1 MPIKPSRINFAPDL
15 GVFVTAKL
23 IDTENNKC
31 NYCVIPKI
39 AADLKSKGL
48 LSADYSCSDSY
59 DSMCEDSR
67 FTGPALVF
75 DEFIFRLS
83 TEYEINYYMGMLAG
97 KAALQI
103 GKAEI
108 ISKVKRLINKASIS
122 DKNMAKKNKVSAAV
136 TPRILQIKRKG
147 K

>member
-23 IDTENNKC
+23 INTENNKC
-31 NYCVIPKI
+31 DYCIIPKI
-39 AADLKSKGL
+39 EADLKSKGL
-48 LSADYSCSDSY
+48 LSADYSCSDFY
-59 DSMCEDSR
+59 ETMCDDAR
-67 FTGPALVF
+67 FTGPALER
-75 DEFIFRLS
+75 DDFIFRLS
-83 TEYEINYYMGMLAG
+83 TEYEINYYMGVLAG

-108 ISKVKRLINKASIS
+108 ISKVKRIINKASIS
-122 DKNMAKKNKVSAAV
+122 DKNMTKNKASAAV

>member
-31 NYCVIPKI
+31 DYCVIPKI
-39 AADLKSKGL
+39 EADLKSKGL
-48 LSADYSCSDSY
+48 LAANYSCSDSY
-59 DSMCEDSR
+59 DCMCDDYR
-67 FTGPALVF
+67 FTGPVR
-75 DEFIFRLS
+75 DCDDFIFRLS
-83 TEYEINYYMGMLAG
+83 TEYEINYYMGVLAG

-108 ISKVKRLINKASIS
+108 ISKVKRIINKASIS
-122 DKNMAKKNKVSAAV
+122 DKNMTKNKASAAV

>member
-1 MPIKPSRINFAPDL
+1 MPIKPSRINFVRDL

-23 IDTENNKC
+23 IDTENDKC
-31 NYCVIPKI
+31 DYCVIPKI

-48 LSADYSCSDSY
+48 LSADYSCSDFH
-59 DSMCEDSR
+59 DCMCGDSR

-83 TEYEINYYMGMLAG
+83 TEYEINYYMGILAG
-97 KAALQI
+97 KAAIQI
-103 GKAEI
+103 GEAEI
-108 ISKVKRLINKASIS
+108 ISKVKRIIKKASIS
-122 DKNMAKKNKVSAAV
+122 DKNMTKNKVSAAV
-136 TPRILQIKRKG
+136 APRILQIKRKG

>member
-1 MPIKPSRINFAPDL
+1 MPIKPNRINFAPDL

-23 IDTENNKC
+23 INTENNKC
-31 NYCVIPKI
+31 DYCIIPKI
-39 AADLKSKGL
+39 EAELKSKGL
-48 LSADYSCSDSY
+48 LAADYSCCDGY
-59 DSMCEDSR
+59 DTMCDDYR

-83 TEYEINYYMGMLAG
+83 TEYEINYYMGILAG
-97 KAALQI
+97 KAAIQI
-103 GKAEI
+103 GEAEI
-108 ISKVKRLINKASIS
+108 ISKVKSIINKANIS
-122 DKNMAKKNKVSAAV
+122 DKNTTKNKVSAAV

>member
-1 MPIKPSRINFAPDL
+1 MPIKPSRINFAPNL

-31 NYCVIPKI
+31 DYCIIPKI
-39 AADLKSKGL
+39 EAELKSKGL
-48 LSADYSCSDSY
+48 LSADYSCSESY
-59 DSMCEDSR
+59 DCMCEDSS
-67 FTGPALVF
+67 FTGPVLEC
-75 DEFIFRLS
+75 DDFIFRLS

-108 ISKVKRLINKASIS
+108 ISKVKRIIKKASIS

-136 TPRILQIKRKG
+136 TPRIL
-147 K
+147 